1 LKVIHKGKKI
11 AAKSSKCKVQIEPS
25 NRFILGRSKLGKAN
39 LGKGYPSKAAST
51 SDEEDVNK

>member
-1 LKVIHKGKKI
+1 MRVIHKGKRI
-11 AAKSSKCKVQIEPS
+11 APKSSKGRVQIEPS

-51 SDEEDVNK
+51 SDEGDVNK